1 MGACPILVEFDVCAN
16 DRGKLV
22 QGTISMDDAKV
33 VERML
38 VFGVQRLAEGMENSL
53 KRLVVP
59 RSEKFPGYNVGV
71 HDISSWVH

>member
-1 MGACPILVEFDVCAN
+1 
-16 DRGKLV
+16 
-22 QGTISMDDAKV
+22 MDDAKV

-59 RSEKFPGYNVGV
+59 RSEEFPGNNVGV
-71 HDISSWVH
+71 HDISSWVHRLVVVGVSVVDVGSWIAHRAPLPTWR

>member
-1 MGACPILVEFDVCAN
+1 MGTCPILVEFDVCTN

-38 VFGVQRLAEGMENSL
+38 VFGVQRLVEGMENSL

-59 RSEKFPGYNVGV
+59 RSEEFPSNNVGI
-71 HDISSWVH
+71 HDFSSWVH

>member
-1 MGACPILVEFDVCAN
+1 
-16 DRGKLV
+16 
-22 QGTISMDDAKV
+22 MDDAKV

-59 RSEKFPGYNVGV
+59 RSEKFPDNNVGV

>member
-1 MGACPILVEFDVCAN
+1 
-16 DRGKLV
+16 
-22 QGTISMDDAKV
+22 MDDAKV

-59 RSEKFPGYNVGV
+59 RSEEFPDNNVGV